1 MELHKE
7 NKEYQW
13 EHSMTYHLKYHS
25 QKGKLEREHTAEVK
39 VRVLSLSSYSK
50 QHLYSLNQCPR
61 YFNSH
66 IKYSN
71 TEIRDGC
78 FPISSHETLIATQTS
93 LLFLHGK
100 RPFVYPLS
108 ETSWLA
114 GNTSSIVRTGTE
126 QKVRKFI
133 HYSSIKYHCLPR
145 CRYSS
150 TAHCIFSSTLS
161 TCLYSILIMM
171 LFYTLFAR

>member
-1 MELHKE
+1 MSHITVRKVSRRE
-7 NKEYQW
+7 N
-13 EHSMTYHLKYHS
+13 
-25 QKGKLEREHTAEVK
+25 TAEVK

-50 QHLYSLNQCPR
+50 QHFYSLKQCPR

-66 IKYSN
+66 IKYPN
-71 TEIRDGC
+71 TEIHDGC
-78 FPISSHETLIATQTS
+78 FSISSHETLIATQAS
-93 LLFLHGK
+93 LPFLNGK

-108 ETSWLA
+108 ETGWLA
-114 GNTSSIVRTGTE
+114 GNTSSIVQTGTE

-133 HYSSIKYHCLPR
+133 HYSSIKYHCLAT

-150 TAHCIFSSTLS
+150 TAHCILSSTSS

-171 LFYTLFAR
+171 IFYTLFGR